1 MSFTDNTLLSSDI
14 LYYDV
19 VITNLNNIDS
29 TPVPAVFTETR
40 SSPFITLPE
49 AYLLSIARFTIDTT
63 TLPVIIPTIKPF
75 TTNLNETIYKITLT
89 YQTFSYTSTLIFK
102 PQDLQAVAPVPP
114 SGQQNGLQDNT
125 GGYYCIYTY
134 QYFIQLVNNTFQDCF
149 KNILAL
155 AGITTTI
162 YPYMVFDPTSKL
174 ASLILPKEY
183 FDTTLASH
191 MTLYFNPALY
201 NMFSSFPMT
210 INTYNSAS
218 GQNVQIIVDNF
229 GQSSEITVGDPLYT
243 AIQLNQEYSTV
254 SLWTPLTSIVFC
266 SSTLPIVQNQIS
278 APLYFVNGVSYSNNG
293 TNNIAPII
301 TDMAVSEGDYKPNLV
316 YSPYVYRYIDM
327 KGNRPIYSLDISVY
341 WKDRYG
347 NLQPF
352 RLSAGSSITI
362 KLMFIKKNI
371 AYSK

>member
-1 MSFTDNTLLSSDI
+1 
-14 LYYDV
+14 
-19 VITNLNNIDS
+19 
-29 TPVPAVFTETR
+29 
-40 SSPFITLPE
+40 
-49 AYLLSIARFTIDTT
+49 
-63 TLPVIIPTIKPF
+63 
-75 TTNLNETIYKITLT
+75 
-89 YQTFSYTSTLIFK
+89 
-102 PQDLQAVAPVPP
+102 
-114 SGQQNGLQDNT
+114 
-125 GGYYCIYTY
+125 
-134 QYFIQLVNNTFQDCF
+134 
-149 KNILAL
+149 
-155 AGITTTI
+155 
-162 YPYMVFDPTSKL
+162 
-174 ASLILPKEY
+174 
-183 FDTTLASH
+183 